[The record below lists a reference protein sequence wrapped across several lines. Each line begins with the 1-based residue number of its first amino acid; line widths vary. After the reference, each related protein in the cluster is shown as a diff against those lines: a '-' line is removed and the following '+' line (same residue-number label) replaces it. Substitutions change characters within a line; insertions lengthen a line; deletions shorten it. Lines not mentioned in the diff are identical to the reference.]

1 MAVRGDSPGWQI
13 VGWWERSPRVSCS
26 AGSSGSKNG
35 CQVLM
40 VEEEEEAVVV
50 VLLLL
55 LLLLLLF
62 WGSSCFAGVVFA
74 SVFVLFFVRGLLLF
88 LLICR
93 L

>member
-40 VEEEEEAVVV
+40 VEEEEEAV
-50 VLLLL
+50 LL

-62 WGSSCFAGVVFA
+62 WDSSCFAGGLCFCFCSRFAVVP
-74 SVFVLFFVRGLLLF
+74 LDM
-88 LLICR
+88 
-93 L
+93 